1 MMEVL
6 SDIVFLGS
14 GMMEVL
20 SDMVFLGSGMME
32 VLSDMTEVTHCT
44 NTGGRESR

>member
-1 MMEVL
+1 MFLGSGIMEVL
-6 SDIVFLGS
+6 SDIVL
-14 GMMEVL
+14 
-20 SDMVFLGSGMME
+20 LGSGMME